1 MALFGVPFIAIGV
14 FLMVLALWR
23 KITGVKIAPPVVL
36 VSNPAP
42 ALGEKIR
49 VEWELRFSTKTIL
62 QEARIELLFRE
73 SASYTQGTDSRTDRH
88 EVVNEFSEIPIGEM
102 TARESVHG
110 QADFIIPEDGMHSF
124 QGQNNQ
130 LEWLLRV
137 RLNALEW
144 PDLEEE
150 YLLDV
155 KAQKAWGL

>member
-49 VEWELRFSTKTIL
+49 VEWELRFRTKTIL

-73 SASYTQGTDSRTDRH
+73 FNHGKLY
-88 EVVNEFSEIPIGEM
+88 EIPTCPVLG
-102 TARESVHG
+102 
-110 QADFIIPEDGMHSF
+110 
-124 QGQNNQ
+124 
-130 LEWLLRV
+130 
-137 RLNALEW
+137 
-144 PDLEEE
+144 
-150 YLLDV
+150 
-155 KAQKAWGL
+155 